1 MILINQL
8 SLPVDHG
15 KETLKK
21 KAARILKVPEA
32 SIVRLHLVRR
42 SIDARKKGQLL
53 YSYIVDV
60 ELDSKKKEEQAV
72 FKAKNPNVRMER
84 TEKYKCPSPGLTPI
98 PTRPVIVGAGPAG
111 LFAALL
117 LAENGYRP
125 ILLEQGIR
133 WRSGKSGWSS
143 FGGRAS
149 PR

>member
-1 MILINQL
+1 MIRINQL

-21 KAARILKVPEA
+21 KAARILKVPET

-53 YSYIVDV
+53 YSYIIDV

-84 TEKYKCPSPGLTPI
+84 TAHE
-98 PTRPVIVGAGPAG
+98 
-111 LFAALL
+111 AALHRTIAFRRL
-117 LAENGYRP
+117 DRRHTVLY
-125 ILLEQGIR
+125 
-133 WRSGKSGWSS
+133 
-143 FGGRAS
+143 FVVV
-149 PR
+149 